1 MAGTRFRAATPA
13 FAGQH
18 EPKEKHMRTLHLT
31 ILAAVVAAVCAAIPR
46 ATRAAVDW
54 RAQTYCPVAVSSGT
68 SIPLDTRLFAMDE
81 SDPCKILGTL
91 MIVR

>member
-1 MAGTRFRAATPA
+1 
-13 FAGQH
+13 
-18 EPKEKHMRTLHLT
+18 MRTLQLT

-46 ATRAAVDW
+46 ATRADGDW
-54 RAQTYCPVAVSSGT
+54 RDQAYCPVAVSSGT

-81 SDPCKILGTL
+81 SDSCKILGTI

>member
-1 MAGTRFRAATPA
+1 
-13 FAGQH
+13 
-18 EPKEKHMRTLHLT
+18 MRTLHLT
-31 ILAAVVAAVCAAIPR
+31 IITAVVAAVCAAIPR
-46 ATRAAVDW
+46 ATRDAVDW
-54 RAQTYCPVAVSSGT
+54 RTQTYCPAAVSSGT

>member
-18 EPKEKHMRTLHLT
+18 EPKEKHMRTLQLT
-31 ILAAVVAAVCAAIPR
+31 ILAAVVAVCAAIPR

-54 RAQTYCPVAVSSGT
+54 RAQTYCPTAVSSAT

-81 SDPCKILGTL
+81 SDPCKILGT
-91 MIVR
+91 MIILR